1 VLNCNVL
8 RQKTANAPR
17 KRLNAPTIDLTLQA
31 VASDLGNLFVQSLES
46 RNTLKQNNLRKKKP
60 LFRLL
65 RFSLVSRC
73 KPGIY
78 KKHDEKAQ
86 QKRPK
91 RLETILDP
99 YFWPVFRIQK
109 KEPK

>member
-1 VLNCNVL
+1 ML
-8 RQKTANAPR
+8 RQKTTNAPR
-17 KRLNAPTIDLTLQA
+17 TLSNGPRIDLTCRA
-31 VASDLGNLFVQSLES
+31 VASDLGNLFAQSLES
-46 RNTLKQNNLRKKKP
+46 RNTLKQKNLEKKKP

-65 RFSLVSRC
+65 RFSLVSCC

-109 KEPK
+109 KDPK